1 MEKVLVFG
9 LTTLDII
16 NVCERFPIE
25 DEDVR
30 VSQQYWQ
37 KGGNAANTSQ
47 VLAQLGIEVHLVS
60 VFASGNA
67 MSSFA
72 RDALEESNVVTR
84 FSAVLESD
92 GFPTSCCIVAKNT
105 GSRTILHG
113 RNGLPELTL
122 EHFKNIDLTQ
132 YSWIHFEGRG
142 LPHLKDIVFHTQ
154 TVRREQNLTFKI
166 SIEFEKPPR
175 YKELISSGIGK
186 LADVLFISKDFA
198 SHLGFASGQ
207 ETVKNVKKTLE
218 LNHDLIVICP
228 WGEKGADAID
238 TNGSIYHSDSFPPIL
253 LQDTLGAGDTFIAG
267 VLSSMVKGMP
277 LNDSIRFGCQLA
289 GRKCGQ
295 FGFKNLNCK
304 FISM

>member
-30 VSQQYWQ
+30 VLQQYWQ

-47 VLAQLGIEVHLVS
+47 VLAQLGIGVHLAS

-67 MSSFA
+67 MSNFA
-72 RDALEESNVVTR
+72 RNALEDNNVVTK
-84 FSAVLESD
+84 FSAVLESG

-113 RNGLPELTL
+113 RNGMPELTL
-122 EHFKNIDLTQ
+122 EHFQNIDLTQ

-142 LPHLKDIVFHTQ
+142 FPHLKDIVFHTEAM
-154 TVRREQNLTFKI
+154 RREKNLAFKI
-166 SIEFEKPPR
+166 SIEFEKPKR
-175 YKELISSGIGK
+175 YKELISSGIAE

-207 ETVKNVKKTLE
+207 ETVKNVKRALE
-218 LNHDLIVICP
+218 LKHDLIVICP
-228 WGEKGADAID
+228 WGDKGADAID
-238 TNGSIYHSDSFPPIL
+238 TIGRIHHSDSFPPIL

-267 VLSSMVKGMP
+267 VLSSMVKGMS
-277 LNDSIRFGCQLA
+277 LNDSVRFGCLLA

-295 FGFKNLNCK
+295 FGFENVNYKT
-304 FISM
+304 ISM